1 MKTTLVLSSLFI
13 ATIATADATVEQK
26 AQVHFGGFMGGV
38 INVFGG
44 SRTHEGMNSTTYVH
58 GNRRATIT
66 GGSEEIVDL
75 AGEKIYRLDLDR
87 KTYTVVTFDEL
98 RKQFEEQKQ
107 RAGRGASQ
115 RAEKPEGPEY
125 EVDISV
131 DTPGKKETINGYETH
146 EVITKI
152 SVHEKGKKIDESGGV
167 VMSAD
172 TWIGPRVAAM
182 RELADFDRRYYQ
194 KLYGSLFSA
203 ADTQQMAVLFATNP
217 AFAKAMK
224 AFADKR
230 ASFDGTPIRTTLT
243 VEAVAGA
250 EQKTSDQPSGLGGL
264 LRKARRQ
271 DDASANRSELMT
283 STTELIKAS
292 TSATASEVEIPADF
306 KQR

>member
-1 MKTTLVLSSLFI
+1 MKTTLVFGSLFVAAI
-13 ATIATADATVEQK
+13 AFADATVEQK

-44 SRTHEGMNSTTYVH
+44 SRTHEGMNSTTFVK

-98 RKQFEEQKQ
+98 RRQFEEQKQ
-107 RAGRGASQ
+107 RAERGTSQ

-131 DTPGKKETINGYETH
+131 DTPGKKEAINGYETH

-152 SVHEKGKKIDESGGV
+152 SVHEKGKKIDQSGGV
-167 VMSAD
+167 VMTAD
-172 TWIGPRVAAM
+172 SWIGPRVVAM

-194 KLYGSLFSA
+194 KLYGSLFSS
-203 ADTQQMAVLFATNP
+203 ADTQQMAVLLATNP

-230 ASFDGTPIRTTLT
+230 ASFEGTPIRATLT
-243 VEAVAGA
+243 VETVAGT
-250 EQKTSDQPSGLGGL
+250 EQRASDQPSGLGGL
-264 LRKARRQ
+264 LRKARHQ
-271 DDASANRSELMT
+271 DDASASRSELMT

-292 TSATASEVEIPADF
+292 TSATASDVEIPAGF